1 MALRRLLILGV
12 LVLAGAAAA
21 AFGGASKTEAAPAG
35 ASPVT
40 AGNGCELK
48 GGIKHVIYLIFDN
61 THFLRDNPNVPSDL
75 EQMPHLLNF
84 LKGNGTFLTND
95 HTVLISHT
103 ANGILTSLTGMY
115 SDRHGQA
122 VTNSY
127 RYFRADGSTASSSS
141 FKYWTD
147 LTDDVSAVPTDP
159 NFNMVNGDSGTP
171 KNTPAP
177 WVPYTR
183 AECDVG
189 ATALAN
195 VVLENT
201 GTGPNGDMTKVFGS
215 GSAEW
220 NEAMASNAA
229 PPGTAARN
237 LAQTDFVGMA
247 IHCATDGGICTG
259 NPHARP
265 DLLPDEP
272 GGYTGFQGLFGAKYV
287 NPAITGGDA
296 AVNDLNGNPIGDQFG
311 QPGFPGFDGLFA
323 STTLAYVAQM
333 QEAGIP
339 VTFGYISDAH
349 DSHGV
354 SGEIHIARGPGEQPY
369 VDQLK
374 AYDEAFAKFFGR
386 LAADGIDKS
395 NTLFVVTNEEGD
407 HFVGAQP
414 TPAGCDGVTTPCSY
428 SLLGE
433 INANLAGL
441 MATQQGITTPFTV
454 HADMA
459 PTIYITGNPARTD
472 SVTRAFGRAL
482 GRLTAVS
489 PYTGQTDKL
498 SVALADPVGM
508 KALHMVTADSQR
520 TPTLTM
526 FADPDYF
533 LFAGAP
539 NCTSPCVTVPTTP
552 PTFAWN
558 HGSIDPEIATTWLG
572 MVGPGVRQAGED
584 HTWADHTDTRPTMLS
599 LLGLGD
605 TYVHD
610 GRVLI
615 DQLYDSALPQAV
627 LAHRDALRRL
637 GAVYKQ
643 LNAPFG
649 DFSQATLVMS
659 TNAIKSDTSDDTRY
673 ISIEDQIA
681 ELTRRRD
688 ALAAEIRDALDS
700 AAFAGN
706 ELSDRQAKVWI
717 KQAQAL
723 IAQAQRLAAA
733 S

>member
-1 MALRRLLILGV
+1 
-12 LVLAGAAAA
+12 
-21 AFGGASKTEAAPAG
+21 
-35 ASPVT
+35 
-40 AGNGCELK
+40 
-48 GGIKHVIYLIFDN
+48 
-61 THFLRDNPNVPSDL
+61 
-75 EQMPHLLNF
+75 
-84 LKGNGTFLTND
+84 
-95 HTVLISHT
+95 
-103 ANGILTSLTGMY
+103 
-115 SDRHGQA
+115 
-122 VTNSY
+122 
-127 RYFRADGSTASSSS
+127 
-141 FKYWTD
+141 
-147 LTDDVSAVPTDP
+147 
-159 NFNMVNGDSGTP
+159 
-171 KNTPAP
+171 
-177 WVPYTR
+177 
-183 AECDVG
+183 
-189 ATALAN
+189 
-195 VVLENT
+195 
-201 GTGPNGDMTKVFGS
+201 
-215 GSAEW
+215 
-220 NEAMASNAA
+220 
-229 PPGTAARN
+229 
-237 LAQTDFVGMA
+237 
-247 IHCATDGGICTG
+247 
-259 NPHARP
+259 
-265 DLLPDEP
+265 LPDEP